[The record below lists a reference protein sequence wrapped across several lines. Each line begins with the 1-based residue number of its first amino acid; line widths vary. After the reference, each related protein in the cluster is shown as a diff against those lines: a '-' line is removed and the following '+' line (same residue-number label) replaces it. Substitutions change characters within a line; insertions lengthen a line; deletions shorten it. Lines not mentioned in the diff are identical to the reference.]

1 MFYGW
6 GAPMIGEIL
15 KSLRVGIKR
24 RWLSGIT
31 QALSAAGAIWLIT
44 EIITKVS
51 DPVDQLIK
59 KHGDIYLAIV
69 LGVALIRFVKHIY
82 EVRSVSFN
90 LPTTD
95 TRIEIRYGDLFA
107 QSTDWLI
114 GVGEYFDSAVG
125 DVVSQH
131 SLHGKLII
139 NTFNGNAANFRR
151 LVDQS
156 LNAADGERV
165 QQRSI
170 QPKIKYPIGT
180 TAVLARDSHKVFLV
194 AMSRTDLATFKAS
207 SDVPTLWQALSGAL
221 TCIRHQGN
229 GHPLSL
235 PLIGNGR
242 SSVNIEPQHLLRLI
256 VLALVDFGRKHDLPK
271 RVYIVVPEDCFDALD
286 IREIRR
292 DWSTK

>member
-1 MFYGW
+1 MF
-6 GAPMIGEIL
+6 GEVI

-24 RWLSGIT
+24 RWLTGIG

-44 EIITKVS
+44 EITTKVS
-51 DPVDQLIK
+51 DPADQWIK
-59 KHGDIYLAIV
+59 HHGDIYTAIV
-69 LGVALIRFVKHIY
+69 LGVAAVWFLRHVY

-95 TRIEIRYGDLFA
+95 TKIEIRYGDLFA
-107 QSTDWLI
+107 QPTDWLI
-114 GVGEYFDSAVG
+114 GVGEFFDSAVG

-139 NTFNGNAANFRR
+139 NTYNGNTTTFRS
-151 LVDQS
+151 LVDQA
-156 LNAADGERV
+156 LIGADGTHM
-165 QQRSI
+165 QRSI
-170 QPKIKYPIGT
+170 QPKVRYSIGT
-180 TAVLARDSHKVFLV
+180 TAVLARDPHKVFLV
-194 AMSRTDLATFKAS
+194 AMSRTDLTTFKAS

-221 TCIRHQGN
+221 TSVRNHGN
-229 GHPLSL
+229 GRPLSL

-271 RVYIVVPEDCFDALD
+271 QVHIVVPEDCFDALD

-292 DWSTK
+292 DWRRR